1 VRPPRIGNEGG
12 PRGSKFVCGMATTL
26 YSIDDSVTLLT
37 VLRATD
43 RSAVKSHPLQKRH
56 KTWKSKHPA
65 TVCPQTAKKRR
76 FLNSIHRRGGC
87 REDHRAYSCTAGPC
101 NGKRS
106 RDDCLGKEGSGSVGL
121 RGAELLTF
129 RAARIVMGAT
139 VFVIGVLTGAGIAAW
154 VMPPI

>member
-1 VRPPRIGNEGG
+1 MGILRT
-12 PRGSKFVCGMATTL
+12 RGLDIEAGAAALKA
-26 YSIDDSVTLLT
+26 D
-37 VLRATD
+37 RATA
-43 RSAVKSHPLQKRH
+43 SPLQTRH
-56 KTWKSKHPA
+56 KTWKSKNP
-65 TVCPQTAKKRR
+65 VCRQMASKLR

-87 REDHRAYSCTAGPC
+87 REDHRAYSCAAGPR
-101 NGKRS
+101 NGERG

-139 VFVIGVLTGAGIAAW
+139 VFVIGVLTGAGIAAL